1 MMKNLL
7 NAGFEIMIMLTM
19 MLKKEIIVISLE
31 YIEALHIEI
40 VKSE

>member
-7 NAGFEIMIMLTM
+7 NAGFETMIMLTM

-31 YIEALHIEI
+31 NIEALHIEI